1 MPPLRVALLEQF
13 GHVYAAIEDELM
25 VNANDPHLSPLYD
38 AFFHKLH
45 RAEAFQ
51 QDVSVQVCLGI
62 SHFGH
67 FWQLLII

>member
-1 MPPLRVALLEQF
+1 VALLEQF

-51 QDVSVQVCLGI
+51 QDVSEGSVNIQ
-62 SHFGH
+62 
-67 FWQLLII
+67 